1 MAGSN
6 SNYSILVDV
15 QLQEES
21 IKKQLRDIQNNKDT
35 KLKIGVTADGAERTK
50 KELDGVTQSTK
61 NLDNSTKDLMFTYQQ
76 YRQVLDSVINITEKM
91 YQSVKSLDDAQ
102 TELKKVSDLQGAAL
116 DSYTKKL
123 SESGKAVARTGKPNR
138 SEPVCC
144 DGKAAQRTAPKPLK
158 ALRAL
163 SLQHEDEI
171 CLSVI
176 INNELVRKQ
185 KDDKDD
191 SMVEKPKESVA
202 NNV

>member
-1 MAGSN
+1 MAKS
-6 SNYSILVDV
+6 SNYSISVDV
-15 QLQEES
+15 DLNLKDIDSQLKS
-21 IKKQLRDIQNNKDT
+21 KKYGITLDTSGVKSAKDT
-35 KLKIGVTADGAERTK
+35 IDKTA
-50 KELDGVTQSTK
+50 QSTK
-61 NLDNSTKDLMFTYQQ
+61 NLGDTTENVAVTYQQ
-76 YRQVLDSVINITEKM
+76 FRQVLDLATSALSNM
-91 YQSVKSLDDAQ
+91 YEQVRNLDSAT
-102 TELKKVSDLQGAAL
+102 TELKKVSDLQGASL
-116 DSYTKKL
+116 DKYVSKL
-123 SESGKAVARTGKPNR
+123 SKMGQIVGRTGKPNR

-158 ALRAL
+158 ASRAL

-191 SMVEKPKESVA
+191 SMVEKPKESVT

>member
-1 MAGSN
+1 MAGTN
-6 SNYSILVDV
+6 SNYSIILDAVLDLEKI
-15 QLQEES
+15 QSKLNS
-21 IKKQLRDIQNNKDT
+21 KKYNIEVEANMTGDAANRLRDTNSAT
-35 KLKIGVTADGAERTK
+35 RSLEA
-50 KELDGVTQSTK
+50 STG
-61 NLDNSTKDLMFTYQQ
+61 DLTLTYQQ
-76 YRQVLDSVINITEKM
+76 FRQVLDSVIDVAGKM
-91 YQSVKSLDDAQ
+91 YEQVKTLDTAQ
-102 TELKKVSDLQGAAL
+102 TEFKKVSDLSGQAL
-116 DSYTKKL
+116 DDYTAKL
-123 SESGKAVARTGKPNR
+123 AKMGQSVGRTGKPNR

-158 ALRAL
+158 ASRAL

-191 SMVEKPKESVA
+191 SMVEKPKESVT